1 MPPGACTIPPMSRAS
16 APPPAAF
23 DRTALASAERQL
35 LRDGRFANA
44 RVERVRI
51 GGADWIFKDFGS
63 RRLFVRQTVG
73 RLLLGREVRALRRLQ
88 GIDGIPSDA
97 FRVDAFSMAA
107 RFVPG
112 RALATV
118 KAGGVGTDYLLAL
131 EALLRQ
137 VHARGLVHL
146 DTRGGGNLLIR
157 PDGRPGIIDFQ
168 AALSTRWM
176 PRLLRR
182 WLEDIDLSGV
192 YKKWLLWQP
201 ETLGAER
208 RAHLDRLNRWRRLWV
223 LRGYF
228 GMSKKRRPRPPGGQR
243 Q

>member
-1 MPPGACTIPPMSRAS
+1 MSRA
-16 APPPAAF
+16 F
-23 DRTALASAERQL
+23 DRATLAGAERKL

-63 RRLFVRQTVG
+63 RAFVVRHTVG
-73 RLLLGREVRALRRLQ
+73 RFLLGREVRALRRLE
-88 GIDGIPSDA
+88 GLPGIPSQA
-97 FRVDAFSMAA
+97 FRVDALSMAA

-112 RALATV
+112 RALADTPDGPF
-118 KAGGVGTDYLLAL
+118 ATEFLLAL

-146 DTRGGGNLLIR
+146 DTRGGGNLLIG
-157 PDGRPGIIDFQ
+157 PDGAPGIIDFQ

-176 PRLLRR
+176 PQALRG
-182 WLEDIDLSGV
+182 WFEDMDLSGI
-192 YKKWLLWQP
+192 YKKWQRWQP
-201 ETLGAER
+201 DTLGEER
-208 RAHLDRLNRWRRLWV
+208 LATLDRLNRWRRWWL

-228 GMSKKRRPRPPGGQR
+228 GLSKTRKPQ
-243 Q
+243 

>member
-1 MPPGACTIPPMSRAS
+1 MS
-16 APPPAAF
+16 PAF
-23 DRTALASAERQL
+23 DRAALATAERKL

-44 RVERVRI
+44 RVERVRAA
-51 GGADWIFKDFGS
+51 GADWIFKDFSS
-63 RRLFVRQTVG
+63 RAFVVRHTVG
-73 RLLLGREVRALRRLQ
+73 RFLLGREVRALRRLQ
-88 GIDGIPSDA
+88 GIAGVPGDA

-112 RALATV
+112 RALADTPDGPF
-118 KAGGVGTDYLLAL
+118 ATEFLLAL

-146 DTRGGGNLLIR
+146 DTRGGGNLLIG

-176 PRLLRR
+176 PQAMRR
-182 WLEDIDLSGV
+182 WLQDMDLSGI
-192 YKKWLLWQP
+192 YKKWRRWQP
-201 ETLGAER
+201 DTLGDER
-208 RAHLDRLNRWRRLWV
+208 LALLDRLNRWRRWWL

-228 GMSKKRRPRPPGGQR
+228 GLSKKRKPQ
-243 Q
+243 

>member
-1 MPPGACTIPPMSRAS
+1 MS
-16 APPPAAF
+16 PAF
-23 DRTALASAERQL
+23 DRAALTTAERKL

-51 GGADWIFKDFGS
+51 DGADWIFKDFAS
-63 RRLFVRQTVG
+63 RAFFVRHGVG
-73 RLLLGREVRALRRLQ
+73 RFLLGREVRALRRLQ
-88 GIDGIPSDA
+88 GIPGVPGDA

-112 RALATV
+112 RALADTPD
-118 KAGGVGTDYLLAL
+118 GPFTTEFLLAL

-146 DTRGGGNLLIR
+146 DTRGGGNLLIG
-157 PDGRPGIIDFQ
+157 PDGTPGIIDFQ

-176 PRLLRR
+176 PQALRG
-182 WLEDIDLSGV
+182 WFEDMDLSGI
-192 YKKWLLWQP
+192 YKKWQRWQP
-201 ETLGAER
+201 DTLGEER
-208 RAHLDRLNRWRRLWV
+208 LALLDRLNRWRRWWL

-228 GMSKKRRPRPPGGQR
+228 GLSKKRKPQ
-243 Q
+243 